1 MICDGSREEWL
12 GNDFFDGH
20 AFSRYGLR
28 TGVDFRALVAGE
40 EMQNLY
46 VVGSLLG
53 GCDSLAEG
61 SGGGV
66 ALLTA
71 LRVAD
76 AIVKG

>member
-1 MICDGSREEWL
+1 
-12 GNDFFDGH
+12 
-20 AFSRYGLR
+20 
-28 TGVDFRALVAGE
+28 
-40 EMQNLY
+40 MQNLY